1 MSLQLAAAAE
11 DGETP
16 AYVLMVVHCVLIQA
30 HAAVMGGAVPR
41 LLGPAPWGTKGP
53 EQATQEGG
61 SEQPQRSHGHRYLGG
76 AEQKMKVRTPEP
88 RFFQDLTLCIL
99 GNPVKEQGWEENIT
113 NWARGQ
119 LCHYTTG

>member
-1 MSLQLAAAAE
+1 
-11 DGETP
+11 
-16 AYVLMVVHCVLIQA
+16 MVVHCVLIQA
-30 HAAVMGGAVPR
+30 HTAGMGGAVPR

-88 RFFQDLTLCIL
+88 RFFQDLTLCTPGKPNEGARL
-99 GNPVKEQGWEENIT
+99 GREYNELGLRPALPLDHRMTLGSP
-113 NWARGQ
+113 GP
-119 LCHYTTG
+119 HH